1 MKWLVIAV
9 LIFIQQPPK
18 AAAKPTIAQAKDD
31 QSASSAQRTDKNR
44 QQPPHAAA
52 VSVENSTAPGS
63 QSNSTIANNETAA
76 GSQRVSE
83 EDRATQ
89 RKLIWFTGVLAGVGV
104 LQLIVM
110 FLTWV
115 VYRRQA
121 TIMTRQTETTRD
133 TERAWVIA
141 NPVDNAPVIGFI
153 PSAGAGNLELHLVG
167 VGQRNVV
174 SFSFKSTGNTP
185 AKLVEAAILYRKV
198 DSLEN
203 IPKEPDYGERVPLND
218 LPLVTGDSVGF
229 VCSLE
234 PSPILP
240 KAEADAV
247 WGQQAFLYAFGIVV
261 YRDVYDRLHETKF
274 GFVYHFPLGGD
285 PRQKGFRRELMPPA
299 YNRAT

>member
-1 MKWLVIAV
+1 MKWLVLAV
-9 LIFIQQPPK
+9 LIFAQQPAKAPK
-18 AAAKPTIAQAKDD
+18 SSRAAESNNANNASRTQKTDGNQQQPAQAAPESHSDTTA
-31 QSASSAQRTDKNR
+31 ASNPIPT
-44 QQPPHAAA
+44 
-52 VSVENSTAPGS
+52 GS
-63 QSNSTIANNETAA
+63 QKA
-76 GSQRVSE
+76 SE

-104 LQLIVM
+104 LQLFVM
-110 FLTWV
+110 FLTWL

-141 NPVDNAPVIGFI
+141 NPVDTAPVIGFV
-153 PSAGAGNLELHLVG
+153 PSEGAGNLELHLVG

-185 AKLVEAAILYRKV
+185 ARLVEMTTFYGKV
-198 DSLEN
+198 DRLED
-203 IPKEPDYGERVPLND
+203 IPKEPNYGERVPLND
-218 LPLVTGDSVGF
+218 LPLVTGDSIGVVEF
-229 VCSLE
+229 LE

-240 KAEADAV
+240 KAEADAI
-247 WGQQAFLYAFGIVV
+247 WRQEAFLYAFGIVV
-261 YRDVYDRLHETKF
+261 YRDVYNRLHETGF

>member
-1 MKWLVIAV
+1 MKWLLLAV
-9 LIFIQQPPK
+9 LIFAQQPAK
-18 AAAKPTIAQAKDD
+18 APESSRAAESNNAD
-31 QSASSAQRTDKNR
+31 SASRTQKTNGNR
-44 QQPPHAAA
+44 QQTAQAEPASHNNATD
-52 VSVENSTAPGS
+52 VSNQTATGS
-63 QSNSTIANNETAA
+63 QK
-76 GSQRVSE
+76 VSE

-104 LQLIVM
+104 LQLFVM
-110 FLTWV
+110 FLTWL

-141 NPVDNAPVIGFI
+141 NPVDNAPVIGFV
-153 PSAGAGNLELHLVG
+153 PSEGAGNLELHLVG

-185 AKLVEAAILYRKV
+185 ARLVEMATFYRKV
-198 DSLEN
+198 DRLED
-203 IPKEPDYGERVPLND
+203 IPKEPNYGERVLLND
-218 LPLVTGDSVGF
+218 LPLVTGDSIGVVQF
-229 VCSLE
+229 LE

-240 KAEADAV
+240 KAEADALRR
-247 WGQQAFLYAFGIVV
+247 QEAFLYAFGILV
-261 YRDVYDRLHETKF
+261 YRDVYNRLHETRF

-285 PRQKGFRRELMPPA
+285 PRQQGFRRELMPPA